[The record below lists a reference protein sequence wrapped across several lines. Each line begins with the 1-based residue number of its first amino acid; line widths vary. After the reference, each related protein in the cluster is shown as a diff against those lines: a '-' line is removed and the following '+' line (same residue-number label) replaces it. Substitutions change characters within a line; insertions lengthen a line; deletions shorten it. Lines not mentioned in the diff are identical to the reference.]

1 MPAIAPDCCLKTI
14 LGKYLVLTDAPFFI
28 FMKYYFMSEKLY

>member
-1 MPAIAPDCCLKTI
+1 MPAIAPDCCLKKM
-14 LGKYLVLTDAPFFI
+14 LGKYLVLTPFFY